1 MVTARTRAL
10 RYLDRLS
17 CPTEVID
24 PMALPI
30 EQYGMIGDCHTAA
43 LVGSDGSIDWLC
55 FPMFDSPAC
64 FAALLGNSKN
74 GRWLLAPADP
84 PKKVTRRYRGDSLIL
99 ETEYET
105 ETGAVTVID
114 CMPPRTSE
122 PDLVRLV
129 VGKRGSVKMRM
140 ELVIRFDYGWV
151 VPWVQQTKD
160 GIQAIAG
167 PDTLVLSTPIELRG
181 EEMTTVADFA
191 VSAGERVPFTLLWH
205 ASHEATPTIP
215 DAEEAIRTTEAWW
228 KEWSSQCRFKG
239 KWRDAVMRSLVVL
252 KGLTFAPT
260 GGIVAAP
267 TMSLPEKIG
276 GRKNWDYRYCWL
288 RDSTFT
294 VYALLN
300 AGYQLE
306 AKEFRDWLVRAVAG
320 LPDEL
325 QIAYNI
331 LGVRRLTELELDWLS
346 GYESSKPVR
355 VGNAAWNQF
364 QLDVYGEVL
373 DMMYL
378 SRRRGLPESDAAWQV
393 EKAILKFLED
403 AWQRPDDGIWET
415 RGPRTPITHSRVMA
429 WVAFDRAVKSVEH
442 YGCDGP
448 ADKWRAIRDR
458 IHAEVC
464 EQGFNPKLNSFVQTY
479 GSDQLDGSLLMI
491 PLVGF
496 LEKDDPRLKGT
507 VEAIQNEMMY
517 GGFVYR
523 HPSPTGVEGL
533 PEREGSFLVCSFWM
547 VDCLELLGR
556 HEEAVELFER
566 LLSVRNDL
574 GLLAE
579 QYDPVAR
586 RQLGNFPQG
595 FSHIGV
601 VNSARNLTAEHG
613 PAKDRHQ
620 SSGAAK
626 EKD

>member
-1 MVTARTRAL
+1 M
-10 RYLDRLS
+10 
-17 CPTEVID
+17 P
-24 PMALPI
+24 LPI

-64 FAALLGNSKN
+64 FAALLGNPKN

-84 PKKVTRRYRGDSLIL
+84 PTKATRRYRGDSLIL

-114 CMPPRTSE
+114 CMPPRTRE

-129 VGKRGSVKMRM
+129 VGKRGTVQMRM

-151 VPWVQQTKD
+151 VPWVQQTDD
-160 GIQAIAG
+160 GIRAIAG
-167 PDTLVLSTPIELRG
+167 PDTLVLSTPVKLRG
-181 EEMTTVADFA
+181 EELTTVADFS
-191 VSAGERVPFTLLWH
+191 VSAGESVPFVLAWH
-205 ASHEATPTIP
+205 ASHETVSDIP
-215 DAEEAIRTTEAWW
+215 DAEEAIRSTEAWW
-228 KEWSSQCRFKG
+228 KEWSSQCNYKG
-239 KWRDAVMRSLVVL
+239 PWREAVMRLAGRAQGFDVR
-252 KGLTFAPT
+252 TD

-267 TMSLPEKIG
+267 TTSLPEKLGG
-276 GRKNWDYRYCWL
+276 GRNWDYRFCWL
-288 RDSTFT
+288 RDATFT

-320 LPDEL
+320 LPGEL

-346 GYESSKPVR
+346 GYENSKPVR
-355 VGNAAWNQF
+355 IGNAAWNQF

-378 SRRRGLPESDAAWQV
+378 SRRQGLPESDAVWQV
-393 EKAILKFLED
+393 EKEILKFLEE
-403 AWQRPDDGIWET
+403 AWQRPDDGIWEM
-415 RGPRTPITHSRVMA
+415 RGPRVPITHSRVMA
-429 WVAFDRAVKSVEH
+429 WVAFDRAVKTIESF
-442 YGCDGP
+442 GCDGP
-448 ADKWRAIRDR
+448 VEKWREIRDR

-464 EQGFNPKLNSFVQTY
+464 DQGFNSQLNSFVQTY

-496 LEKDDPRLKGT
+496 LEKEDPRLAGT
-507 VEAIQNEMMY
+507 VEAIQKGLMY
-517 GGFVYR
+517 KGFVYR
-523 HPSPTGVEGL
+523 HPPVDGETLSD
-533 PEREGSFLVCSFWM
+533 REGSFLVCSFWM

-579 QYDPVAR
+579 QYDPEAGRSLGIFR
-586 RQLGNFPQG
+586 RRFL
-595 FSHIGV
+595 IL
-601 VNSARNLTAEHG
+601 A
-613 PAKDRHQ
+613 
-620 SSGAAK
+620 
-626 EKD
+626 